1 MQASFFKRKCNF
13 SLTNEDTVRIIDK
26 VWKRHIIFDRSDR
39 MRQCELETIMLIDLR
54 NLLSGAK
61 DDMTVSAP
69 LEMETFQT
77 ALAEYPVMEKRP
89 VELVLTK
96 TGKDKLHISGNGFV
110 ALEIP
115 CDRCLEPVRTE
126 MYFDIDKDIDMQE
139 ASGEIEDEEEKDYI
153 DGYNLDVDKL
163 VFGEILLLIPGKT
176 LCKEDCKGLCLR
188 CGANLNEGECGCDR
202 ESLDPRMS
210 VFKDI
215 LNNFKEV

>member
-1 MQASFFKRKCNF
+1 
-13 SLTNEDTVRIIDK
+13 
-26 VWKRHIIFDRSDR
+26 
-39 MRQCELETIMLIDLR
+39 MLIDLR

-69 LEMETFQT
+69 LEMETFRT
-77 ALAEYPVMEKRP
+77 ALAEYPVMEKQP
-89 VELVLTK
+89 VELVLTR

-126 MYFDIDKDIDMQE
+126 MHFDIDKDIDMQE
-139 ASGEIEDEEEKDYI
+139 TSGEIEDEEEKDYI

-163 VFGEILLLIPGKT
+163 VFGEILISMPGKT
-176 LCKEDCKGLCLR
+176 LCKEDCKGICLI
-188 CGANLNEGECGCDR
+188 CGANLNKGECGCDR
-202 ESLDPRMS
+202 DILDPRMS

-215 LNNFKEV
+215 LKNFKEV

>member
-1 MQASFFKRKCNF
+1 
-13 SLTNEDTVRIIDK
+13 
-26 VWKRHIIFDRSDR
+26 
-39 MRQCELETIMLIDLR
+39 MLIDLR

-77 ALAEYPVMEKRP
+77 ALAEYPVMEKQP
-89 VELVLTK
+89 VELVLTR
-96 TGKDKLHISGNGFV
+96 TGKDELHISGNGFV

-115 CDRCLEPVRTE
+115 CDRCLEPVRT
-126 MYFDIDKDIDMQE
+126 
-139 ASGEIEDEEEKDYI
+139 EDEEEKDYI

>member
-1 MQASFFKRKCNF
+1 
-13 SLTNEDTVRIIDK
+13 
-26 VWKRHIIFDRSDR
+26 
-39 MRQCELETIMLIDLR
+39 MLIDLR

-69 LEMETFQT
+69 LEMETFRT
-77 ALAEYPVMEKRP
+77 ALAEYPVMEKQP
-89 VELVLTK
+89 VELVLTR
-96 TGKDKLHISGNGFV
+96 TGKDKLHISGNG
-110 ALEIP
+110 
-115 CDRCLEPVRTE
+115 LEPVRTE
-126 MYFDIDKDIDMQE
+126 MHFDIDKDIDMQE
-139 ASGEIEDEEEKDYI
+139 TSGEIEDEEEKDYI

>member
-1 MQASFFKRKCNF
+1 
-13 SLTNEDTVRIIDK
+13 
-26 VWKRHIIFDRSDR
+26 
-39 MRQCELETIMLIDLR
+39 MLIDLR

-69 LEMETFQT
+69 LEMETFRT
-77 ALAEYPVMEKRP
+77 ALAEYPVMEKQP
-89 VELVLTK
+89 VELVLTR

-126 MYFDIDKDIDMQE
+126 MHFDIDKDIDMQE

-176 LCKEDCKGLCLR
+176 LCKEDCKGLCSQCGTNKNVKECQCDNFDVDIRLAKLR
-188 CGANLNEGECGCDR
+188 ELFGE
-202 ESLDPRMS
+202 
-210 VFKDI
+210 
-215 LNNFKEV
+215 

>member
-1 MQASFFKRKCNF
+1 
-13 SLTNEDTVRIIDK
+13 
-26 VWKRHIIFDRSDR
+26 
-39 MRQCELETIMLIDLR
+39 MLIDLR

-89 VELVLTK
+89 VELVLTR

-126 MYFDIDKDIDMQE
+126 IHFDIDKCR
-139 ASGEIEDEEEKDYI
+139 
-153 DGYNLDVDKL
+153 KL
-163 VFGEILLLIPGKT
+163 PA
-176 LCKEDCKGLCLR
+176 R
-188 CGANLNEGECGCDR
+188 
-202 ESLDPRMS
+202 
-210 VFKDI
+210 
-215 LNNFKEV
+215 

>member
-1 MQASFFKRKCNF
+1 
-13 SLTNEDTVRIIDK
+13 
-26 VWKRHIIFDRSDR
+26 
-39 MRQCELETIMLIDLR
+39 MLIDLR

-69 LEMETFQT
+69 LEMETFRT
-77 ALAEYPVMEKRP
+77 ALAEYPVMEKQP
-89 VELVLTK
+89 VELVLTR
-96 TGKDKLHISGNGFV
+96 TGKD
-110 ALEIP
+110 
-115 CDRCLEPVRTE
+115 
-126 MYFDIDKDIDMQE
+126 
-139 ASGEIEDEEEKDYI
+139 I

>member
-1 MQASFFKRKCNF
+1 
-13 SLTNEDTVRIIDK
+13 
-26 VWKRHIIFDRSDR
+26 
-39 MRQCELETIMLIDLR
+39 MLIDLR

-61 DDMTVSAP
+61 EDMMVSAE
-69 LEMETFQT
+69 LEMNEFRTL
-77 ALAEYPVMEKRP
+77 LAQYPVVEKQP
-89 VELVLTK
+89 VELELK
-96 TGKDKLHISGNGFV
+96 RTGKDKLHICGSGSV

-126 MYFDIDKDIDMQE
+126 IVFDIDKDIDMQTV
-139 ASGEIEDEEEKDYI
+139 SGEIEDEEEKDYI

-188 CGANLNEGECGCDR
+188 CGMNLNDGECGCDR

>member
-1 MQASFFKRKCNF
+1 
-13 SLTNEDTVRIIDK
+13 
-26 VWKRHIIFDRSDR
+26 
-39 MRQCELETIMLIDLR
+39 MLIDLR

-69 LEMETFQT
+69 LEMETFRT
-77 ALAEYPVMEKRP
+77 ALAEYPVMEKQP
-89 VELVLTK
+89 VELVLTR

-126 MYFDIDKDIDMQE
+126 MHFDIDKDIDMQE
-139 ASGEIEDEEEKDYI
+139 TSGEIEDEEEKDYI

-176 LCKEDCKGLCLR
+176 LCKEDCKGLCSQCGTNKNIKECQCDDFDVDIRLAKLR
-188 CGANLNEGECGCDR
+188 ELFGE
-202 ESLDPRMS
+202 
-210 VFKDI
+210 
-215 LNNFKEV
+215 

>member
-1 MQASFFKRKCNF
+1 
-13 SLTNEDTVRIIDK
+13 
-26 VWKRHIIFDRSDR
+26 
-39 MRQCELETIMLIDLR
+39 MLIDLR

-69 LEMETFQT
+69 LEMETFRT
-77 ALAEYPVMEKRP
+77 ALAEYPVMEKQP
-89 VELVLTK
+89 VELVLTR

-115 CDRCLEPVRTE
+115 CDRCLEPVRT
-126 MYFDIDKDIDMQE
+126 
-139 ASGEIEDEEEKDYI
+139 EIEDEEEKDYI

>member
-26 VWKRHIIFDRSDR
+26 VWKIHIVFGVVRH
-39 MRQCELETIMLIDLR
+39 MRQCEFETIMLIDLR

-69 LEMETFQT
+69 LEMETFRT
-77 ALAEYPVMEKRP
+77 ALAEYPVMEKQP
-89 VELVLTK
+89 VELVLTR

-126 MYFDIDKDIDMQE
+126 MHFDIDKDIDMQKT
-139 ASGEIEDEEEKDYI
+139 SGEIEDEEEKDYI

>member
-1 MQASFFKRKCNF
+1 
-13 SLTNEDTVRIIDK
+13 
-26 VWKRHIIFDRSDR
+26 
-39 MRQCELETIMLIDLR
+39 MLIDLR
-54 NLLSGAK
+54 NLLSGTK
-61 DDMTVSAP
+61 NEVTVLAE
-69 LEMETFQT
+69 LEMNVFQT
-77 ALAEYPVMEKRP
+77 SHAKYQIIEKEPVALT
-89 VELVLTK
+89 LTK
-96 TGKDKLHISGNGFV
+96 TGKDKLHISGSGYV

-115 CDRCLEPVRTE
+115 CDRCLEPVKTDIRFE
-126 MYFDIDKDIDMQE
+126 IDKQVDMQE
-139 ASGEIEDEEEKDYI
+139 TGKIEDEEEKDYI

-176 LCKEDCKGLCLR
+176 LCKEDCKGLCFK